1 MVSQPC
7 LQATVGPSCGVYV
20 ALFAA
25 VHQHPPPTK
34 AVVPDPA
41 DVRGIEGGGGFGGLS
56 FVNLVICLLFAEMG
70 RRLHRLQAHATC
82 QPSHCFVG
90 PVSRRA
96 TAMSTIL
103 GRRGRLRR
111 L

>member
-41 DVRGIEGGGGFGGLS
+41 DVRGIEGGGGLEGCHS
-56 FVNLVICLLFAEMG
+56 
-70 RRLHRLQAHATC
+70 
-82 QPSHCFVG
+82 
-90 PVSRRA
+90 
-96 TAMSTIL
+96 
-103 GRRGRLRR
+103 
-111 L
+111 